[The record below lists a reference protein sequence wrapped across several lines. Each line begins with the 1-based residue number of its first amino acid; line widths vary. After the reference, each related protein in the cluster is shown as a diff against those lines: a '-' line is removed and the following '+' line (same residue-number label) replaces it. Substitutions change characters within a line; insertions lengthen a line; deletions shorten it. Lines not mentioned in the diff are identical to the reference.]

1 MDLIW
6 PDVRSILTWYF
17 RTWPDLIW
25 SSMQKYFPFL
35 GINFKIWQNFLKF
48 GKFSQN
54 FHKSLDIFI
63 DITLDQVRS
72 GQIRSRSGQILTHW
86 TWSDLISLDLIW
98 SDLIWPDLDWIW
110 SDPDLTWSNLILI
123 GSDLIQIWSD
133 LTSLGHIWSD
143 LTWDQIR
150 SGPIMSDC
158 TWCQNSTSH
167 GHASRRMLW

>member
-1 MDLIW
+1 
-6 PDVRSILTWYF
+6 
-17 RTWPDLIW
+17 
-25 SSMQKYFPFL
+25 MQKYFPFL

-54 FHKSLDIFI
+54 FHKTLDIFI
-63 DITLDQVRS
+63 NITLDQVRS

-98 SDLIWPDLDWIW
+98 PDLIWPDLDWIW

-150 SGPIMSDC
+150 SGPIISDC
-158 TWCQNSTSH
+158 TWCQNSTTPLAALLLLLHPLSWL
-167 GHASRRMLW
+167 HASQLSSLLKYSKLII